1 MHYRKALIAALVA
14 ATTVLAGCSATSS
27 GTGGASST
35 AGGTSGQESGQS
47 SGAPVTGT
55 SGAGTSASADQSA
68 AEPAKS
74 GGSITVGAAQGIGQ
88 LNPAIR
94 TFAWEE
100 ALFPLLWDGL
110 TQTDQDGKVVPDLA
124 TSWEASSDQ
133 KTWTFKL
140 RDGVLFSDATPFTSQ
155 DVVDTF
161 QYYLKPTTATQEANK
176 IATVTDVKA
185 VDPTTVQFTL
195 SAPNALFPSAIV
207 WVKMLKMSA
216 LATIDKD
223 PIGTGPYVVKDFVP
237 NDHLTLVRND
247 KFFDKPAPLDEIKIV
262 TASDSASAASSL
274 ASGDLDVLWALPLSD
289 VEQYQGNDQ
298 VSIVLPKS
306 PSQWPSWEVDATAAP
321 FNNVKARQALAY
333 AIDREQILQ
342 AAYYGEGEVSEMN
355 DPLSTSNPWFSKD
368 GLTDYTYNLDK
379 AKELFAEA
387 GVKVGDTLTWWGVAG
402 ANPEWNTSGQI
413 LQASLK
419 QIGINLKIE
428 NNDISTWVDKFYPA
442 GKSYPGMIVPN
453 FQSTPIEPAFSI
465 NFLLKGRC
473 ECNWDDAQFA
483 QAYAKAVGE
492 PDADKR
498 KDDWAAVQ
506 KIVNEQVPVI
516 VPLQS
521 NVATAVSKK
530 VTGVWVEGGG
540 QLHLESAGLI
550 G

>member
-14 ATTVLAGCSATSS
+14 ATTVLAGCSSASS
-27 GTGGASST
+27 GS
-35 AGGTSGQESGQS
+35 GGTSGS
-47 SGAPVTGT
+47 SGAAPAASDAASPASSAGGGS
-55 SGAGTSASADQSA
+55 SGSPSSA
-68 AEPAKS
+68 APAKS

-100 ALFPLLWDGL
+100 VLFPLLWDGL
-110 TQTDQDGKVVPDLA
+110 TQTDQDGKVIPDLA
-124 TSWEASSDQ
+124 ESWEASSDQ

-140 RDGVLFSDATPFTSQ
+140 RDGVTFSDGSPFTSQ

-185 VDPTTVQFTL
+185 VDKTTVQFTL

-207 WVKMLKMSA
+207 WVKMLKMA
-216 LATIDKD
+216 DLATIDKD
-223 PIGTGPYVVKDFVP
+223 PIGTGPFVVKDFVP

-247 KFFDKPAPLDEIKIV
+247 KYFGTPAPLDEIKIV
-262 TASDSASAASSL
+262 TANDSASAASAL
-274 ASGDLDVLWALPLSD
+274 ASGNLDVLWALPLSD
-289 VEQYQGNDQ
+289 VEQYKNSDQ
-298 VSIVLPKS
+298 ISIVLPKS
-306 PSQWPSWEVDATAAP
+306 PSQWPSWEVDTTSPP

-333 AIDREQILQ
+333 AVDRQQVLE
-342 AAYYGEGEVSEMN
+342 AAYYGEGIASETN
-355 DPLSTSNPWFSKD
+355 DPLSTSNPWYSAD

-379 AKELFAEA
+379 AKQLFAEA
-387 GVKVGDTLTWWGVAG
+387 GVKAGDTLTWWGTAG

-428 NNDISTWVDKFYPA
+428 NNDIATWVAKFYPA
-442 GKSYPGMIVPN
+442 GKSYPGLIVPN
-453 FQSTPIEPAFSI
+453 FQSTPLEPAFSI

-473 ECNWDDAQFA
+473 ECNWDDAQFQ
-483 QAYAKAVGE
+483 QAYATAVGE

-521 NVATAVSKK
+521 NVATATEKK
-530 VTGVWVEGGG
+530 LTGVWVESGG
-540 QLHLESAGLI
+540 QLHLETASLTG
-550 G
+550 